1 MKLVL
6 LDGTFG
12 DGCLNARQVIET
24 KYRALEYDITSYKLE
39 DMTIAYCTGCWSC
52 WMRTPGL
59 CIHKDDTYLMLKSVI
74 NADLVIHFSENTLG
88 FVTSLSK
95 KALDKFVPLVH
106 PYIVLDHGECHHVKR
121 YDHYPEFGLVF
132 VDNVYDT
139 EDFIKTKEIF
149 KRAALNF
156 KSSLSMSVM
165 VNRDG
170 KELAHESNL
179 L

>member
-95 KALDKFVPLVH
+95 RL
-106 PYIVLDHGECHHVKR
+106 
-121 YDHYPEFGLVF
+121 
-132 VDNVYDT
+132 
-139 EDFIKTKEIF
+139 
-149 KRAALNF
+149 
-156 KSSLSMSVM
+156 
-165 VNRDG
+165 
-170 KELAHESNL
+170 
-179 L
+179 